1 MGKKEKG
8 EKRLSAEEEVVGKKL
23 PAAATEER
31 HCDDERSSPGTRFA
45 RDLQSNFSPDMC
57 FFNLC

>member
-31 HCDDERSSPGTRFA
+31 HCDDERSSPETPIRPGSA
-45 RDLQSNFSPDMC
+45 K
-57 FFNLC
+57 